1 MCLLHVSVDAVA
13 LESKRRMAKERLNQ
27 QHAAAR
33 SLKEQFILIE
43 YSVSILLT
51 PMLMKNQVKFLIP
64 QNISGASQQFS
75 ASSVFKKQPHCC
87 FSVFLPFFIYPFIQF
102 AAFYLSFYFNY
113 S

>member
-75 ASSVFKKQPHCC
+75 ASCVFKKNNLTA
-87 FSVFLPFFIYPFIQF
+87 VFL
-102 AAFYLSFYFNY
+102 YFPLF
-113 S
+113 